1 MFPCYVLSKHARGW
15 MNKCILVSFELCT
28 SFLMLGFASMANFMP
43 HFITTQHEDS
53 CSTQTCFTAS
63 TSSSLFVPLRGHV
76 DVFTPSGPRTGNTQQ
91 PQNTW
96 HSIRVWIK
104 RDPFCV
110 FLTDKPSLPFNVP
123 SKPWIYPMNTGCFV
137 TATLCEC
144 VVVPFLNVTLIQD
157 LDKG

>member
-1 MFPCYVLSKHARGW
+1 MFKNVMFPCYVLSKHARGW

-104 RDPFCV
+104 ETHSVCFSLINPRFPLTCLQNPEFTRWILAALWPLPCV
-110 FLTDKPSLPFNVP
+110 SVLWCRS
-123 SKPWIYPMNTGCFV
+123 
-137 TATLCEC
+137 
-144 VVVPFLNVTLIQD
+144 
-157 LDKG
+157 